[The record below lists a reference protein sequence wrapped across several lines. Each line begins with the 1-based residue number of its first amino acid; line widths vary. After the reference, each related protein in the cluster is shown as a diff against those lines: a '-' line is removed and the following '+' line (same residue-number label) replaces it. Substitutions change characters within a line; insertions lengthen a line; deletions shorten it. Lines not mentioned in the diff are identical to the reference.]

1 VVNVRHVVGYLSST
15 GKLRAEQKAAIDEYL
30 GLYGAS

>member
-1 VVNVRHVVGYLSST
+1 LSST